1 MVDEQPTVY
10 LVDDDPDMRKLVQAL
25 LSSVEI
31 QVCSFASA
39 AEFLDGYDAD
49 ALGCLLLDVRLP
61 GMSGLDLQDELRARG
76 VEFPVIIVTGYGD
89 VSMAVRAMKNGA
101 LDFIEKPFKGQTLID
116 RIQEA
121 IRFSAEARAARKNRK
136 ELQAQLAQLT
146 PRERQVVDMI
156 VGGMS
161 SKQIAAEFRV
171 TTQAVDAHR
180 ARAMRK
186 LNTKSVATL
195 AKLVLLAECPDWK
208 KADFSEGNMH
218 VA

>member
-1 MVDEQPTVY
+1 MIEEQPTVY
-10 LVDDDPDMRKLVQAL
+10 LVDDDPDMRNLIHAL

-39 AEFLDGYDAD
+39 VEFLDGFDTDAM
-49 ALGCLLLDVRLP
+49 GCLLLDVRLP

-76 VEFPVIIVTGYGD
+76 VDLPVIMITGYGD
-89 VSMAVRAMKNGA
+89 VAMAVRAMKNGA
-101 LDFIEKPFKGQTLID
+101 VDFIEKPFKGQVLID

-121 IRFSAEARAARKNRK
+121 IRCSMDSRAVRKSR
-136 ELQAQLAQLT
+136 EDVQSQLAKLT
-146 PRERQVVDMI
+146 RRERQVVDMI
-156 VGGMS
+156 VNGMS
-161 SKQIAAEFRV
+161 SKQIAAEFKV

-195 AKLVLLAECPDWK
+195 AKLVLLAECPDRK
-208 KADFSEGNMH
+208 CTDMVEGNMN